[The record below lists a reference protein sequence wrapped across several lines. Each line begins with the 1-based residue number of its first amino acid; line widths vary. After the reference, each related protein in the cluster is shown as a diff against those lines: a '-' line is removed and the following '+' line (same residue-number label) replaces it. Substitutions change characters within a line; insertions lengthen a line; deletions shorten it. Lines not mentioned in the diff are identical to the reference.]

1 MEQETLIYIEEKDRK
16 EAARLAS
23 DFTLEDTLK
32 RAYINA
38 LGSELA
44 MKYLAQ
50 ENISVSNI
58 YNLHNIHKLREEFDI
73 ADIMLPNIHI
83 DVRTTYNEEFIFI
96 PKSHFEYDLTPDIYL
111 AFYLFEDASCAK
123 FLGFFEPKLINK
135 NNQNKDY
142 YFIEK
147 EKLSHPSDLK
157 NYVLNF
163 KGNTTEALSE
173 DELNNGRELAMSLI
187 DHDITDSDKKNL
199 IKLLIKSSTLREDL
213 IEFDNFEWLSYHVAT
228 NEDVDLTSQAISMQ
242 ENIINDMEQPDEFDI
257 FEEHDEFDKE
267 TTLDEISENN
277 DILDNNFE
285 NDISENEDLFEI
297 NETLDEQLTEFEDT
311 LDESKFEEEQTN
323 TDNNQNDDTEDYLKS
338 ELETGIIENEESL
351 ETGNVETTELEQNSN
366 EEITEN
372 FDLPSLDMETN
383 DNIDS
388 ELIDLPNI
396 DEIEEL
402 TSEDTP
408 TNVTDDNLLPE
419 ENIIPDVTEK
429 IHLSEFN
436 ELPFDTNDSS
446 ESDVNSIINDD
457 FELNINDD
465 LNLDLDEIA
474 LETSNADKLNEND
487 NINSNIS
494 EMPELQTQ
502 ENIVDKTNFEELGE
516 RDDIKPVEETPF
528 KDDEI
533 KPLDKIESRVDDSEI
548 SNNDYK
554 TETTKL
560 DELEYPIEN
569 STSQELTTENDDTI
583 EKVSFKDLDKL
594 FSEET
599 SYDEPDIEE
608 NSENAEN
615 TSELLNLENS
625 KGNATSDVDFLETL
639 AEEQSSET
647 QPSAESNLVYEN
659 TTVISNV
666 NTTPGEILID
676 INQPDVEISTINDD
690 ELEKL
695 EVLYNNNENIENT
708 IDIKTSI
715 PEKGKKAML
724 IASTLIVALAGLLVY
739 ASINKS
745 NNLVAEKTNT
755 NILENNLPKLDEQK
769 VPEENMIL
777 PSESKPKENL
787 ESTAKKATQN
797 INKKNA
803 PLLDAPYLDV
813 KKLSWSV
820 PDYVSYNDDFRKYLQ
835 TAGRSLKLS
844 LSSDL
849 LLATEYA
856 YSDQVQVNVVLSKE
870 GVIQDA
876 KILQSSGS
884 SQIDKIV
891 LRTVNDTLKVVKA
904 PTGVIIGDSIQL
916 TLKIYL

>member
-147 EKLSHPSDLK
+147 EKLSRPSDLK

-173 DELNNGRELAMSLI
+173 DELSNGRELAMSLI

-228 NEDVDLTSQAISMQ
+228 NEDVDLTSQALSTQ
-242 ENIINDMEQPDEFDI
+242 ENITSDIEQPDEFDI

-267 TTLDEISENN
+267 TDLDEISENN
-277 DILDNNFE
+277 DI
-285 NDISENEDLFEI
+285 SKNEDLYEI
-297 NETLDEQLTEFEDT
+297 NGTLDEQLTEFEDT

-338 ELETGIIENEESL
+338 ELETGIIENEELL
-351 ETGNVETTELEQNSN
+351 EAGNVETTELEPNSN

-372 FDLPSLDMETN
+372 FDLPGLDMESN

-396 DEIEEL
+396 DEIQEL
-402 TSEDTP
+402 TSEDTS
-408 TNVTDDNLLPE
+408 TNVTDDNLLSE
-419 ENIIPDVTEK
+419 DNIIPDVTEK

-457 FELNINDD
+457 FELNINDN
-465 LNLDLDEIA
+465 LNLNLNEIA
-474 LETSNADKLNEND
+474 LETSNADELNEND
-487 NINSNIS
+487 DINSNIS
-494 EMPELQTQ
+494 EIPELQTE
-502 ENIVDKTNFEELGE
+502 ENITDKTNFEELGE

-533 KPLDKIESRVDDSEI
+533 KPIDEIESRVDDSEI
-548 SNNDYK
+548 SNSDFK

-569 STSQELTTENDDTI
+569 SISQEFSNENDDTV
-583 EKVSFKDLDKL
+583 EKLSFKDLDKL

-599 SYDEPDIEE
+599 NYEATDIEE
-608 NSENAEN
+608 NSENAKITDEI
-615 TSELLNLENS
+615 LDIVNS
-625 KGNATSDVDFLETL
+625 KDNETSDVDFLETL
-639 AEEQSSET
+639 AEEQSSEELT
-647 QPSAESNLVYEN
+647 KTENNLVYEN

-676 INQPDVEISTINDD
+676 INQPDVETSTINDD

-708 IDIKTSI
+708 IDIKAAM
-715 PEKGKKAML
+715 PERGKKAML

-745 NNLVAEKTNT
+745 NNMVAEKTNT

-777 PSESKPKENL
+777 PSETKSKENL

-803 PLLDAPYLDV
+803 PVLDSPYLDV

-884 SQIDKIV
+884 SQIDQIV